1 LIPFERP
8 QGADR
13 ALLVALDLGA
23 GDPRERL
30 AELNALAVS
39 AGATVAGA
47 VTGRRQRPD
56 AALFA
61 GKGKVEEIGAQ
72 RIETAADLVIFDH
85 ALSGAQQRN
94 LERALECRVVDRAAL
109 ILDIFALR
117 ARSAEGKLQVELAQ
131 VKHQLTRLVGGWTHL
146 ERQKG
151 GIGLRGPGEKQLET
165 DRRLLGTRVR
175 VLNER
180 LAHVVRQRA
189 TQSRTRRRAAVRTVA
204 LVGYTNAG
212 KSTLFNR
219 LTGARAFAADQL
231 FATLDTT
238 VRRIHVAGAEPM
250 VLSDT
255 VGFIRDLPHDL
266 VAAFRATLAEAAQA
280 DLLLHV
286 IDAAHPNRDEQI
298 AAVDAVLE
306 EIGALEVPQVRVY
319 NKIDA
324 TAIAPGIERDP
335 SGILRAVRAS
345 ALTGAGCD
353 ELRAALAELFPSH
366 EPLSVTSA
374 ASIANV

>member
-8 QGADR
+8 QGTDR

-30 AELNALAVS
+30 AELNALVVS

-61 GKGKVEEIGAQ
+61 GKGKVEEIGAR
-72 RIETAADLVIFDH
+72 RIETEADLVIFDH

-180 LAHVVRQRA
+180 LTQVARQRA
-189 TQSRTRRRAAVRTVA
+189 TQSRTRRRAAVRTIA
-204 LVGYTNAG
+204 LMGYTNAG

-280 DLLLHV
+280 DLLVHV

-306 EIGALEVPQVRVY
+306 EIGALEVPQIRVY

-366 EPLSVTSA
+366 EPLTVTSA